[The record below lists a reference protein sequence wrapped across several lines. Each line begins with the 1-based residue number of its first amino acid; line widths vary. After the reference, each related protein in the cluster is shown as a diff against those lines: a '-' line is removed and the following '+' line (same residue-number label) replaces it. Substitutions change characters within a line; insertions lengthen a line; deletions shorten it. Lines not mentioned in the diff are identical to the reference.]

1 MRLSSFRSSLSLL
14 ALAATAPFSPAQT
27 ATTPAP
33 QSRPTLTAV
42 MEGPFPITLPEAPL
56 DAVLQLLEMI
66 TGRTVLRPQNLPGAT
81 IHLETPPLPADQA
94 LLALE
99 TVLAMNGIGITPVG
113 DRFIKVVQ
121 LGQVRVESPEL
132 IEGSTLEMAP
142 SGRIVAKVFTLEFLR
157 AQEFF
162 PMIGNLLNPQ
172 LGGAVLFQN
181 ANAALVTDS
190 VSTLQ
195 RIETLITQLDRPVT
209 AGMTPKFYPLE
220 HAKASDLVNKI
231 RTILQGTLQQ
241 QMGTAT
247 TFNADDRTNQIVLIA
262 DPRLHSFFDD
272 LIDKLDVRADPNT
285 RNDVIYLKHANA
297 PDVATLVSQLI
308 SGQTKATQQATGSV
322 RPGQLVTNQNQPQP
336 APQTNVVQVAGAEF
350 GAGTNEFS
358 TFVTVLADERSNAV
372 VVSGTVDDLRLIREL
387 VEKIDVLLAQVR
399 IEVVIVEVTLRDSSS
414 TGIQS
419 LGLQVENGKL
429 TGFRGSGAGIAV
441 GGAFDSDGNP
451 TDFATRNG
459 YDLTG
464 LIQLSTTPRKNNAN
478 ILSVPAIVTTH
489 NKTGR
494 IFVGQETPTI
504 SSYLPD
510 TTTGGTTGSGYRTS
524 VSREEIGITLE
535 VKPLIGIDGSVQLE
549 IKQTVEDII
558 DRTTIDGNE
567 QPIIGKRET
576 ESFISV
582 LNGEIIVLGGLQRD
596 TNSHQ
601 SNRLG
606 PIPIIGDLFGSR
618 TRSKE
623 KTDLIFF
630 LRPIV
635 LTNTP
640 TDNAEALRRIQGAP
654 QEKALQRAL
663 NPDAPREEELPTI
676 DRAPRR
682 GPRG

>member
-399 IEVVIVEVTLRDSSS
+399 IEVVIVEVTLRDNS
-414 TGIQS
+414 TSGIES
-419 LGLQVENGKL
+419 LGLSVENGKL
-429 TGFRGSGAGIAV
+429 VGFAASLPGLRTGG
-441 GGAFDSDGNP
+441 FDPETGD
-451 TDFATRNG
+451 ATSFMQRNG

-464 LIQLSTTPRKNNAN
+464 IVTIASTPRKNNAN

-494 IFVGQETPTI
+494 IFVGQETPVI
-504 SSYLPD
+504 SGFLTDQAS
-510 TTTGGTTGSGYRTS
+510 TGGSFGGRTTVNNR
-524 VSREEIGITLE
+524 EIGITLE
-535 VKPLIGIDGSVQLE
+535 VKPLIGVNGSVQLE

-558 DRTTIDGNE
+558 DRTTIDGND

-582 LNGEIIVLGGLQRD
+582 RNGEIIVLGGLQRD
-596 TNSHQ
+596 TSSRQ
-601 SNRLG
+601 TNRLG
-606 PIPIIGDLFGSR
+606 PIPIIGDLFGTR

-623 KTDLIFF
+623 KQDLIFF

-640 TDNAEALRRIQGAP
+640 TDNAEALRRIQGVP

-663 NPDAPREEELPTI
+663 NPDAPRDEELPTT